1 MKNIKTKDDLSKL
14 KVVELRE
21 IAEKNDIQI
30 KGQIRKLELVK
41 LLAEE
46 LLEDNGENA
55 LIGSQPIDY
64 KTMKVSELKEL
75 CIQKNIE
82 VPKTAKKGDVVKL
95 LENYEEPSDVDKQTD
110 MTVEEIVA
118 NNEGIKARFNSQEE
132 QAIGRIQDYLLEV
145 ARKNSNMIE
154 DMTINV
160 SLSSELGVNYDK
172 MAFARVEKFLDMKN
186 VTVAYSSEDLRDEI
200 SSLQETNE
208 DLVEEEIN
216 YSIDSILKGVGKKQ
230 ETDEVKNFL
239 STINDYPLLAKEKEM
254 ELGQIIAE
262 THAKKAAG
270 EELTFFEVE
279 KYEDARELLS
289 LSNKRLVVSVAKKYI
304 NRGMDLIDLVMEG
317 MLGLEKAI
325 LKYDYET
332 GFKFSTYA
340 TWWVRQGITRAIADK
355 SKIIRIPVHMVE
367 TINKVTKVQRELTQN
382 LGQEPTF
389 EQIGKQFDPVMSV
402 EEIEHIFDIAKDPI
416 ALEMPIGEDNSSL
429 ESFIEDDKHMTQEQE
444 SEKQELRRKLLE
456 IIEEIPE
463 KEGEVLLYR
472 YGLYELDIEPLKLKL
487 NELEEIKYELVNNII
502 TCPEVETKI
511 KDAKEISEKQKEKY
525 IKRINQNN
533 EKYDKKYSD
542 YLLMRMKSDKK
553 SIERVKK
560 LEKVLEQIKDTNVKY
575 IEKLCEI
582 TEKQIDILIKID
594 ELTGGIVK
602 ALTLEEVGQLF
613 DVTRER
619 IRQIETKGKRKLKA
633 FADKEQL
640 ELYIHE

>member
-1 MKNIKTKDDLSKL
+1 MKNIKTKDDLGKL

-21 IAEKNDIQI
+21 IAEENDIQI
-30 KGQIRKLELVK
+30 KGQIRKSELIK

-46 LLEDNGENA
+46 LLEDNGENV
-55 LIGSQPIDY
+55 LLGSQPTDY
-64 KTMKVSELKEL
+64 KAMKVSELREL
-75 CIQKNIE
+75 CKQKNID
-82 VPKTAKKGDVVKL
+82 VPSTAAKNDVIEL
-95 LENYEEPSDVDKQTD
+95 LENYEEPAENEIQ
-110 MTVEEIVA
+110 EEIIFNTSPDA
-118 NNEGIKARFNSQEE
+118 KNRFNANEE
-132 QAIGRIQDYLLEV
+132 KVIDKVSTYLLEV
-145 ARKNSNMIE
+145 ARKNSNIIA
-154 DMTINV
+154 DITLDV
-160 SLSSELGVNYDK
+160 TLSADLGANYNK
-172 MAFARVEKFLDMKN
+172 MAFARVEAFLNSKN
-186 VTVAYSSEDLRDEI
+186 VDIDYTSEDLKLEI
-200 SSLQETNE
+200 AELQGEKVE
-208 DLVEEEIN
+208 LVEEEIN

-239 STINDYPLLAKEKEM
+239 STINDYPLLSKEKEM

-262 THAKKAAG
+262 THAKKMAG
-270 EELTFFEVE
+270 VELTFFEVE

-367 TINKVTKVQRELTQN
+367 TINKVTKVQRELTQS
-382 LGQEPTF
+382 LGQEPTY
-389 EQIGKQFDPVMSV
+389 EQIGKQMDPVMSV

-472 YGLYELDIEPLKLKL
+472 YGLYDLNIEPLEKKLVEL
-487 NELEEIKYELVNNII
+487 NEILAALVKGEI
-502 TCPEVETKI
+502 TCPEVEDKMR
-511 KDAKEISEKQKEKY
+511 DAKEISEKQKEKY
-525 IKRINQNN
+525 VKRINQNN
-533 EKYDKKYSD
+533 EKYEKKYSD
-542 YLLMRMKSDKK
+542 YMLLRVKTDKK

-560 LEKVLEQIKDTNVKY
+560 LEKTLEQIKDTNTKY
-575 IEKLCEI
+575 LEKLCEI
-582 TEKQIDILIKID
+582 TEKQIEILTKID
-594 ELTGGIVK
+594 DLTGGIVK

>member
-1 MKNIKTKDDLSKL
+1 MNNIKTKEELSNL
-14 KVVELRE
+14 KVTKLRE
-21 IAEKNDIQI
+21 LAEENDIQI
-30 KGQIRKLELVK
+30 KGQIKKPELVK
-41 LLAEE
+41 LLVEE

-55 LIGSQPIDY
+55 LIGSQPTDL
-64 KTMKVSELKEL
+64 KTMKVAELKEL
-75 CIQKNIE
+75 CKQKDIT
-82 VPKTAKKGDVVKL
+82 VPKNAKKIDVINL
-95 LENYEEPSDVDKQTD
+95 LENADEEPENKVEDVEFNNDEDELIIKNKFNVD
-110 MTVEEIVA
+110 EE
-118 NNEGIKARFNSQEE
+118 KAIEKVST
-132 QAIGRIQDYLLEV
+132 YLLDV
-145 ARKNSNMIE
+145 ARKNSNIIA
-154 DMTINV
+154 DITLDV
-160 SLSSELGVNYDK
+160 TLASELGPNYNK
-172 MAFARVEKFLDMKN
+172 MAFARIENYLNSKN
-186 VTVAYSSEDLRDEI
+186 VDIDYSSEELKNEI
-200 SSLQETNE
+200 SELQDVKFE
-208 DLVEEEIN
+208 LVEEEIN

-239 STINDYPLLAKEKEM
+239 STINDYPLLSKEKEM
-254 ELGQIIAE
+254 ELGRIIAE
-262 THAKKAAG
+262 THAKKQAG
-270 EELTFFEVE
+270 EELTFFETE

-367 TINKVTKVQRELTQN
+367 TINKVTKVQRELTQS
-382 LGQEPTF
+382 LGQEPTY
-389 EQIGKQFDPVMSV
+389 EQIGRQFDPVMSV

-444 SEKQELRRKLLE
+444 SEKFELRRKLLE

-472 YGLYELDIEPLKLKL
+472 YGLYDLDIEPHEKKL
-487 NELEEIKYELVNNII
+487 NEIKEIKEELETEKI
-502 TCPEVETKI
+502 TCPEVEMRILEAT
-511 KDAKEISEKQKEKY
+511 ELTEKQKDKY
-525 IKRINQNN
+525 VKRISQNN
-533 EKYDKKYSD
+533 EKYEKKYTD
-542 YLLMRMKSDKK
+542 YLSLSVKTDKK
-553 SIERVKK
+553 SVERVKK
-560 LEKVLEQIKDTNVKY
+560 IEKALEQIRDTNIKY
-575 IEKLCEI
+575 LEKIIEL
-582 TEKQIDILIKID
+582 TEKQIEILTKIND
-594 ELTGGIVK
+594 LTGGIVK

>member
-1 MKNIKTKDDLSKL
+1 MNNIKTKEELSNL
-14 KVVELRE
+14 KVTQLRE
-21 IAEKNDIQI
+21 LAEENDIQI
-30 KGQIRKLELVK
+30 KGQIKKPELVK
-41 LLAEE
+41 LLVEE

-55 LIGSQPIDY
+55 LIGTQPVDF
-64 KTMKVSELKEL
+64 KTMKVAELKDL
-75 CIQKNIE
+75 CNQKGII
-82 VPKTAKKGDVVKL
+82 VPKNAKKNDVIEL
-95 LENYEEPSDVDKQTD
+95 LENYDENKTTEDIAVESEMPEMTIKGKFNVDEE
-110 MTVEEIVA
+110 
-118 NNEGIKARFNSQEE
+118 KAIEKVST
-132 QAIGRIQDYLLEV
+132 YLLDV
-145 ARKNSNMIE
+145 ARKNSNIIA
-154 DMTINV
+154 DITLDV
-160 SLSSELGVNYDK
+160 TLASELGPNYNK
-172 MAFARVEKFLDMKN
+172 MAFARVENFLNSKN
-186 VTVAYSSEDLRDEI
+186 VDVDYSSEELRNEI
-200 SSLQETNE
+200 SELQDVKVE
-208 DLVEEEIN
+208 LVEEEIN

-239 STINDYPLLAKEKEM
+239 STINDYPLLSKEKEI
-254 ELGQIIAE
+254 ELGKIIAE
-262 THAKKAAG
+262 AHAKKTAG

-367 TINKVTKVQRELTQN
+367 TINKVTKVQRELTQS
-382 LGQEPTF
+382 LGQEPTY
-389 EQIGKQFDPVMSV
+389 EQIGKQFDPVMTV

-444 SEKQELRRKLLE
+444 SEKFELRRKLLE

-472 YGLYELDIEPLKLKL
+472 YGLYDLDIEPLEKKLC
-487 NELEEIKYELVNNII
+487 EIKEIKEDLENDRI
-502 TCPEVETKI
+502 TSPEVEVRI
-511 KDAKEISEKQKEKY
+511 QEAVEITEKQKDKY
-525 IKRINQNN
+525 EKRIAQNN
-533 EKYDKKYSD
+533 EKYAKKYAD
-542 YLLMRMKSDKK
+542 YQMLSIKTDKK
-553 SIERVKK
+553 SVERIKKIEKT
-560 LEKVLEQIKDTNVKY
+560 LDQIKDTNVKFLEKI
-575 IEKLCEI
+575 IEL
-582 TEKQIDILIKID
+582 TEKQIEILNKIND
-594 ELTGGIVK
+594 LTGGIVK

>member
-1 MKNIKTKDDLSKL
+1 MNNIKTKEELSNL
-14 KVVELRE
+14 KVTKLRE
-21 IAEKNDIQI
+21 LAEENDIQI
-30 KGQIRKLELVK
+30 KGQIKKPELVK
-41 LLAEE
+41 LLVEE

-55 LIGSQPIDY
+55 LIGSQPTDL
-64 KTMKVSELKEL
+64 KTMKVAELKEL
-75 CIQKNIE
+75 CKQKDIT
-82 VPKTAKKGDVVKL
+82 VPKNAKKIDVINL
-95 LENYEEPSDVDKQTD
+95 LENADEEPENEVEDVESNNDEDELIIKNKFNVD
-110 MTVEEIVA
+110 EE
-118 NNEGIKARFNSQEE
+118 KAIEKVST
-132 QAIGRIQDYLLEV
+132 YLLDV
-145 ARKNSNMIE
+145 ARKNSNIIA
-154 DMTINV
+154 DITLDV
-160 SLSSELGVNYDK
+160 TLASELGPNYNK
-172 MAFARVEKFLDMKN
+172 MAFARIENYLNSKN
-186 VTVAYSSEDLRDEI
+186 VDIDYSSEELKNEI
-200 SSLQETNE
+200 SELQDVKFE
-208 DLVEEEIN
+208 LVEEEIN

-239 STINDYPLLAKEKEM
+239 STINDYPLLSKEKEM
-254 ELGQIIAE
+254 ELGRIIAE
-262 THAKKAAG
+262 THAKKQAG
-270 EELTFFEVE
+270 EELTFFETE

-367 TINKVTKVQRELTQN
+367 TINKVTKVQRELTQS
-382 LGQEPTF
+382 LGQEPTY
-389 EQIGKQFDPVMSV
+389 EQIGRQFDPVMSV

-444 SEKQELRRKLLE
+444 SEKFELRRKLLE

-472 YGLYELDIEPLKLKL
+472 YGLYDLDIEPHEKKL
-487 NELEEIKYELVNNII
+487 NEIKEIKEELETEKI
-502 TCPEVETKI
+502 TCPEVEMRILEAT
-511 KDAKEISEKQKEKY
+511 ELTEKQKDKY
-525 IKRINQNN
+525 VKRISQNN
-533 EKYDKKYSD
+533 EKYEKKYTD
-542 YLLMRMKSDKK
+542 YLSLSVKTDKK
-553 SIERVKK
+553 SVERVKK
-560 LEKVLEQIKDTNVKY
+560 IEKALEQIRDTNIKY
-575 IEKLCEI
+575 LEKIIEL
-582 TEKQIDILIKID
+582 TEKQIEILTKIND
-594 ELTGGIVK
+594 LTGGIVK

>member
-1 MKNIKTKDDLSKL
+1 MNNIKTKEELSNL
-14 KVVELRE
+14 KVTKLRE
-21 IAEKNDIQI
+21 LAEENDIQI
-30 KGQIRKLELVK
+30 KGQIKKPELVK
-41 LLAEE
+41 LLVEE

-55 LIGSQPIDY
+55 LIGSQPADL
-64 KTMKVSELKEL
+64 KTMKVAELKEL
-75 CIQKNIE
+75 CKQKDIT
-82 VPKTAKKGDVVKL
+82 VPKNAKKIDVINL
-95 LENYEEPSDVDKQTD
+95 LENVDED
-110 MTVEEIVA
+110 AESNVEVEENVEENELIVK
-118 NNEGIKARFNSQEE
+118 NKFNVDEEKAIEKVST
-132 QAIGRIQDYLLEV
+132 YLLDV
-145 ARKNSNMIE
+145 ARKNSNIIA
-154 DMTINV
+154 DITLDV
-160 SLSSELGVNYDK
+160 TLASELGPNYNK
-172 MAFARVEKFLDMKN
+172 MAFARIENYLNSKN
-186 VTVAYSSEDLRDEI
+186 VDIDYSSEELKNEI
-200 SSLQETNE
+200 SELQDVKFE
-208 DLVEEEIN
+208 LVEEEIN

-239 STINDYPLLAKEKEM
+239 STINDYPLLSKEKEM
-254 ELGQIIAE
+254 ELGRIIAE
-262 THAKKAAG
+262 THAKKQAG
-270 EELTFFEVE
+270 EELTFFETE

-367 TINKVTKVQRELTQN
+367 TINKVTKVQRELTQS
-382 LGQEPTF
+382 LGQEPTY
-389 EQIGKQFDPVMSV
+389 EQIGRQFDPVMSV

-444 SEKQELRRKLLE
+444 SEKFELRRKLLE

-472 YGLYELDIEPLKLKL
+472 YGLYDLDIEPHEKKL
-487 NELEEIKYELVNNII
+487 NEIKEIKEELETEKI
-502 TCPEVETKI
+502 TCPEVETRI
-511 KDAKEISEKQKEKY
+511 LEATELTEKQKDKY
-525 IKRINQNN
+525 VKRISQNN
-533 EKYDKKYSD
+533 EKYEKKYTD
-542 YLLMRMKSDKK
+542 YLSLSVKTDKK
-553 SIERVKK
+553 SVERVKK
-560 LEKVLEQIKDTNVKY
+560 IEKSLEQIRDTNIKY
-575 IEKLCEI
+575 LEKIIEL
-582 TEKQIDILIKID
+582 TEKQIEILTKIND
-594 ELTGGIVK
+594 LTGGIVK

>member
-1 MKNIKTKDDLSKL
+1 MNNIKTKEELSNL
-14 KVVELRE
+14 KVTKLRE
-21 IAEKNDIQI
+21 LAEENDIQI
-30 KGQIRKLELVK
+30 KGQIKKPELVK
-41 LLAEE
+41 LLVEE

-55 LIGSQPIDY
+55 LIGSQPTDL
-64 KTMKVSELKEL
+64 KTMKVAELKEL
-75 CIQKNIE
+75 CKQKDIT
-82 VPKTAKKGDVVKL
+82 VPKNAKKIDVINL
-95 LENYEEPSDVDKQTD
+95 LENADEEPENKVEDVESNNDEDELIIKNKFNVD
-110 MTVEEIVA
+110 EE
-118 NNEGIKARFNSQEE
+118 KAIEKVST
-132 QAIGRIQDYLLEV
+132 YLLDV
-145 ARKNSNMIE
+145 ARKNSNIIA
-154 DMTINV
+154 DITLDV
-160 SLSSELGVNYDK
+160 TLASELGPNYNK
-172 MAFARVEKFLDMKN
+172 MAFARIENYLNSKN
-186 VTVAYSSEDLRDEI
+186 VDIDYSSEELKNEI
-200 SSLQETNE
+200 SELQDVKFE
-208 DLVEEEIN
+208 LVEEEIN

-239 STINDYPLLAKEKEM
+239 STINDYPLLSKEKEM
-254 ELGQIIAE
+254 ELGRIIAE
-262 THAKKAAG
+262 THAKKQAG
-270 EELTFFEVE
+270 EELTFFETE

-367 TINKVTKVQRELTQN
+367 TINKVTKVQRELTQS
-382 LGQEPTF
+382 LGQEPTY
-389 EQIGKQFDPVMSV
+389 EQIGRQFDPVMSV

-444 SEKQELRRKLLE
+444 SEKFELRRKLLE

-472 YGLYELDIEPLKLKL
+472 YGLYDLDIEPHEKKL
-487 NELEEIKYELVNNII
+487 NEIKEIKEELETEKI
-502 TCPEVETKI
+502 TCPEVEMRILEAT
-511 KDAKEISEKQKEKY
+511 ELTEKQKDKY
-525 IKRINQNN
+525 VKRISQNN
-533 EKYDKKYSD
+533 EKYEKKYTD
-542 YLLMRMKSDKK
+542 YLSLSVKTDKK
-553 SIERVKK
+553 SVERVKK
-560 LEKVLEQIKDTNVKY
+560 IEKALEQIRDTNIKY
-575 IEKLCEI
+575 LEKIIEL
-582 TEKQIDILIKID
+582 TEKQIEILTKIND
-594 ELTGGIVK
+594 LTGGIVK